1 MEKFLKKKIKFL
13 QWTFVLE
20 SSNLLRKDSPSGDR
34 RVRPVGVPWPG
45 STRDHPTDT
54 KVLESKQTQIN

>member
-34 RVRPVGVPWPG
+34 RVRPVGVP
-45 STRDHPTDT
+45 
-54 KVLESKQTQIN
+54 